1 MSPIAS
7 LPVCSGV
14 RMQSAN
20 NKLTQ
25 LTIALLVF
33 IAWMTANAQEGS
45 DEMLESEPEQVL
57 VTGEQPGPRLW
68 KVTHEDHVLWIMG
81 GLSPLPKKM
90 SWRSR
95 EVERVIASS
104 QQVLLGMNVETD
116 VGFFTKVSLLP
127 SLMSV
132 RKNPDKKKLAD
143 VVPPDTYLRWKR
155 IKPRYLGKDEDVESW
170 RPIFAAQ
177 KLYAAAIEK
186 SGLIGRQPWI
196 EDVRKLAKQQKV
208 PVMTPTVELDIEKPR
223 SALKEFKRSPLDD
236 VECFQRTLERVEN
249 DVETMRLRANA
260 WATGDV
266 ETLQALPYADV
277 LNACANAVLST
288 SSAQKQ
294 GLQDL
299 PGRLR
304 DTWVGAAE
312 AALRKNVSTLAVV
325 PIDEVLKDDGWVAAL
340 VARGY
345 VLEE

>member
-1 MSPIAS
+1 
-7 LPVCSGV
+7 
-14 RMQSAN
+14 
-20 NKLTQ
+20 
-25 LTIALLVF
+25 
-33 IAWMTANAQEGS
+33 
-45 DEMLESEPEQVL
+45 
-57 VTGEQPGPRLW
+57 
-68 KVTHEDHVLWIMG
+68 
-81 GLSPLPKKM
+81 
-90 SWRSR
+90 
-95 EVERVIASS
+95 
-104 QQVLLGMNVETD
+104 MNVETD

-304 DTWVGAAE
+304 YTWVGAAE